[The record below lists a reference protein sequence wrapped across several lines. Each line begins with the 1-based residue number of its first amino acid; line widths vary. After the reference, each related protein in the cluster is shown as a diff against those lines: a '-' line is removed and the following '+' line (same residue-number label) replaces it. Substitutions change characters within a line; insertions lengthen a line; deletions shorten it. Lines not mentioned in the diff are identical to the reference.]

1 MIRFHRWYNAMLAS
15 LLSLLGYGCSVEDG
29 PVAYGTPPYPDYV
42 FKGLVTDEDGTPVE
56 GVKTSLKRFYRTSD
70 SVYVEGV
77 DSVQTDAE
85 GLYKM
90 QYKGTEYPAMK
101 LIVEDID
108 GEANGGDFQNDTLD
122 VDFEKAVQTKK
133 GGSRYE
139 GTFEI
144 TKDIKLKKK

>member
-1 MIRFHRWYNAMLAS
+1 MIIRFHRWYNAILAS

-29 PVAYGTPPYPDYV
+29 PVAYGAPHADYTI
-42 FKGLVTDEDGTPVE
+42 KGLVTNETGTPVE
-56 GVKTSLKRFYRTSD
+56 GVKTSLKRVYRAPD
-70 SVYVEGV
+70 AVYVDGV

-85 GLYKM
+85 GRYKI
-90 QYKGTEYPAMK
+90 QFQGWDDSTMK

-122 VDFEKAVQTKK
+122 VDFNKAVQTKK
-133 GGSRYE
+133 GGGWYN

-144 TKDIKLKKK
+144 TQNIKLKKK